1 MIVGVTGSIG
11 TGKSTIS
18 AMFVKLG
25 AHLIDYDRLAREV
38 VEPGKPAY
46 LAVVAAF
53 GRDCVMDGGCLDRV
67 KIGDMVFADEAMRKK
82 LNSIVHPAV
91 FEEDVRLTKEILQTD
106 PEAIIIKEIPLLTQ
120 IGINPKDLVD
130 KVVVVSA
137 SHGVQVKRVMGRGF
151 SEEQA
156 KARVAAQVPVSE
168 TEKWGDFVI
177 RNDGSLED
185 AEKQVKAVFDKL
197 GAS

>member
-18 AMFVKLG
+18 AMFAALG

-38 VEPGKPAY
+38 VEPGRPAY
-46 LAVVAAF
+46 LALVAAF
-53 GRDCVMDGGCLDRV
+53 GPEVVLPDKSLDRV
-67 KIGDMVFADEAMRKK
+67 KIGDLVFSDESLRKK
-82 LNSIVHPAV
+82 LNAIVHPAV

-106 PEAIIIKEIPLLTQ
+106 PAAIIIKEIPLLTQ
-120 IGINPKDLVD
+120 IGINPRDLVD
-130 KVVVVSA
+130 VVVVVSA
-137 SHGVQVKRVMGRGF
+137 SPEVQVKRVMGRGF

-156 KARVAAQVPVSE
+156 KVRVAAQVPVSE

-177 RNDGSLED
+177 LNNGSVEE
-185 AEKQVKAVFDKL
+185 AKKRVEEVFNRL
-197 GAS
+197 REA